1 MGAIRDLR
9 EIINVSR
16 LTCRES
22 DDEDLNTYHDYFE
35 TKKNPLA
42 SNCSSSLSTKQIP
55 VPINSTKVPSKS
67 FGYVNAQKDLLLLSR
82 TSIPKFSIKIQKP
95 LPPVASD
102 SSINNSKIDRSMEK
116 LRESINELNLYREM
130 FNKPIETQEEEQE
143 NNENCTKDSESITKM
158 QGNFD
163 ELLTYIDAS
172 IISELLERSNKNL
185 KTMYIWSETLKCE
198 LFIKFANFWLVKLN
212 DKQRRNL
219 IDMEFSIV
227 VEEITQAF
235 SVGLES
241 DLISLKDIHVLLR
254 AVFKEYPLSLLSF
267 RGLYMLLDYL
277 DILCSDRQDSYRKLL
292 SDVKCRTKNKQY
304 AQWLLSI
311 RSYTLINITSEIVN
325 FFNKTSAGIILLKT
339 KTFFSHLLINI
350 K

>member
-22 DDEDLNTYHDYFE
+22 DDEDYNTYNDYFE
-35 TKKNPLA
+35 TRRNSL
-42 SNCSSSLSTKQIP
+42 SSTNNSSLTTKQIP
-55 VPINSTKVPSKS
+55 IPINSTKAPSKAL
-67 FGYVNAQKDLLLLSR
+67 GYVNAQKDLLLLSR

-95 LPPVASD
+95 LPPVAANGP
-102 SSINNSKIDRSMEK
+102 INNAKMDRSVEK
-116 LRESINELNLYREM
+116 LRESINELNLYRKM
-130 FNKPIETQEEEQE
+130 FNKPVDSEEELQE
-143 NNENCTKDSESITKM
+143 NDEKLKDPESNVKL
-158 QGNFD
+158 QRNFD

-172 IISELLERSNKNL
+172 IISDLLERSNKNL
-185 KTMYIWSETLKCE
+185 KNIYIWSEASKCE
-198 LFIKFANFWLVKLN
+198 LFIKFANFWIFKLN

-219 IDMEFSIV
+219 IDMEYSIV

-235 SVGLES
+235 GVGLES

-267 RGLYMLLDYL
+267 RGLYMFLDYL
-277 DILCSDRQDSYRKLL
+277 DILCSDRQESYRKLL

-311 RSYTLINITSEIVN
+311 RSYALINITSEIVN
-325 FFNKTSAGIILLKT
+325 FFNKTSSGKFPFNL
-339 KTFFSHLLINI
+339 
-350 K
+350 